1 MATIKDIDET
11 TKCFKLT
18 REEAVKVISGL
29 VQQLAEVGPQ
39 GLPEVSTE
47 FGYRIAFLVGSK

>member
-11 TKCFKLT
+11 TKCLKFT
-18 REEAVKVISGL
+18 REEAVKIINGL
-29 VQQLAEVGPQ
+29 IQQLAEIGPQ

-47 FGYRIAFLVGSK
+47 FGYRIAFLVESK